1 RRDGRH
7 PDRDALDRGAAREP
21 RGPSR
26 AADRDIAAGGGRAR
40 QRGRARTGLRPC
52 RDAGLTRQPV
62 HARGRRRRF
71 RRGDRHGGCDHALRP
86 RRGELHLRPARG
98 DDLAPRRC
106 RGPRARGAD
115 RLALRRHREFVPAA
129 SGPSAERRMIARLP
143 AGWQTTI
150 ADLALILFI
159 VTAAAIDGQPSPA
172 EKASAETAAPP
183 ASGEPLAVYRAGDGV
198 PPLGQ
203 WLAEQA
209 PDSRQYLTIVA
220 RYRAGDAA
228 RTAERALAL

>member
-1 RRDGRH
+1 
-7 PDRDALDRGAAREP
+7 
-21 RGPSR
+21 
-26 AADRDIAAGGGRAR
+26 
-40 QRGRARTGLRPC
+40 
-52 RDAGLTRQPV
+52 
-62 HARGRRRRF
+62 
-71 RRGDRHGGCDHALRP
+71 
-86 RRGELHLRPARG
+86 
-98 DDLAPRRC
+98 
-106 RGPRARGAD
+106 
-115 RLALRRHREFVPAA
+115 
-129 SGPSAERRMIARLP
+129 MIARLP

-228 RTAERALAL
+228 RTAERALALAEEARGAGVAARIVLEPGEGEDVLATLAFDRPDLAVARSVH